1 MNIPIEEKIKVYSKE
16 KWSDFKFIGAYYTD
30 NGPTNGEARSLI
42 FPVFIDEIESW
53 NEIKEDLSP
62 AEIINHLSLIDEL
75 DDARFIEYYG
85 VAFYTNYSKAKNEV
99 DKLNSII
106 KDELKGPNQDNICY
120 VHTRISIN
128 FNTEFIWSANCD
140 WARNGTDFI
149 ILFEDEGL
157 GSRNVFLFEDVYDEV
172 IDLIEKIWNK
182 LLGNEI

>member
-1 MNIPIEEKIKVYSKE
+1 MNIPQEEKIKVYSNG
-16 KWSDFKFIGAYYTD
+16 KWKDFRFIGAYGTD
-30 NGPTNGEARSLI
+30 NGATDDEERSLI
-42 FPVFIDEIESW
+42 FPTFIDEIESW

-62 AEIINHLSLIDEL
+62 VEIINHLSFIDEL

-85 VAFYTNYSKAKNEV
+85 VTFYTNYLKAKNEI
-99 DKLNSII
+99 DKLNSILE
-106 KDELKGPNQDNICY
+106 DELKGLNQDNVCY

-128 FNTEFIWSANCD
+128 FNKEFIWSPNCD

-157 GSRNVFLFEDVYDEV
+157 GSRRVYLFEKVYDEV
-172 IDLIEKIWNK
+172 IDLLEKIWNK